1 MQETQK
7 IQAAADYIRSKVK
20 KIPRTALILG
30 SGLGVLAEEVQD
42 SVSIPYADIPHFPV
56 STAPGHAGV
65 FTAGTLEGQEV
76 IVMGGRFH
84 FYEGYDMETIAFPI
98 RVMKTIGVETLILT
112 NAAGGVNEQYKPGDL
127 MIITDHLNMVGQ
139 NPLRGPNDEQ
149 LGLRF
154 PDLST
159 LYNPELSSILE
170 STARENGIEYRKG
183 VYAWTS
189 GPSFETPAE
198 IRMLRTMGADAVGM
212 STVPEAITAHHCGIR
227 VAGVSCISNMAA
239 GVLDQPITQEEVFE
253 VAALV
258 RDRFSTLIRQTLSKM
273 AVG

>member
-1 MQETQK
+1 MQSTQR
-7 IQAAADYIRSKVK
+7 IQTAADYIRSKVK
-20 KIPRTALILG
+20 RIPRTALVLG
-30 SGLGVLAEEVQD
+30 SGLGILAEEVQEA
-42 SVSIPYADIPHFPV
+42 VSIPYSEIPHFPV

-65 FTAGTLEGQEV
+65 CTAGTLEGQEV

-84 FYEGYDMETIAFPI
+84 YYEGYDMDTIAFPI
-98 RVMKTIGVETLILT
+98 RVMKSLGVNTLLLT
-112 NAAGGVNEQYKPGDL
+112 NAAGGVNEQFAPGDL
-127 MIITDHLNMVGQ
+127 MIITDHLNMTGQ

-149 LGLRF
+149 LGPRF

-159 LYNPELSSILE
+159 LYCPELRAMLEAAAKENSI
-170 STARENGIEYRKG
+170 GYQKG
-183 VYAWTS
+183 VYAWMS

-212 STVPEAITAHHCGIR
+212 STVPEAITARHCGIR

-253 VAALV
+253 VAELV
-258 RDRFSTLIRQTLSKM
+258 RERFSLLIRQTLSKM
-273 AVG
+273 AAG

>member
-1 MQETQK
+1 MDKQKK
-7 IQAAADYIRSKVK
+7 IQTAADYIRGKVK
-20 KIPRTALILG
+20 RIPQTALILG

-42 SVSIPYADIPHFPV
+42 PVSISYSEIPHFPV

-84 FYEGYDMETIAFPI
+84 YYEGYDMDTIAFPI
-98 RVMKTIGVETLILT
+98 RVMKSLGVDTLLLT
-112 NAAGGVNEQYKPGDL
+112 NAAGGVNEGYKPGDL

-149 LGLRF
+149 LGPRF

-159 LYNPELSSILE
+159 LYNPELSGILE
-170 STARENGIEYRKG
+170 ATAKENGIDYQKG
-183 VYAWTS
+183 VYAWMS

-198 IRMLRTMGADAVGM
+198 IRMLRTIGADAVGM

-253 VAALV
+253 VAKLV
-258 RDRFSTLIRQTLSKM
+258 RERFSLLIRQTLSRM
-273 AVG
+273 AAV

>member
-1 MQETQK
+1 MDPQDK
-7 IQAAADYIRSKVK
+7 IQAAADYIRGKVK
-20 KIPRTALILG
+20 RIPRTALILG

-42 SVSIPYADIPHFPV
+42 PVSIPYSEIPHFPV

-84 FYEGYDMETIAFPI
+84 YYEGYDMDSIAFPI
-98 RVMKTIGVETLILT
+98 RVMKSLGVDTLLLT
-112 NAAGGVNEQYKPGDL
+112 NAAGGVNEEYKPGDL

-149 LGLRF
+149 LGPRF

-159 LYNPELSSILE
+159 LYNPELSGMLE
-170 STARENGIEYRKG
+170 ATAKENGIDYQKG
-183 VYAWTS
+183 VYAWMS

-198 IRMLRTMGADAVGM
+198 IRMLRSIGADAVGM

-253 VAALV
+253 VAKLV
-258 RDRFSTLIRQTLSKM
+258 RERFSLLIRQTLSRM
-273 AVG
+273 AAI

>member
-98 RVMKTIGVETLILT
+98 RVMKTLGVETLILT

-273 AVG
+273 AAG

>member
-1 MQETQK
+1 MDPQDK

-20 KIPRTALILG
+20 RIPRTALILG

-42 SVSIPYADIPHFPV
+42 PVSIPYSEIPHFPV

-84 FYEGYDMETIAFPI
+84 YYEGYDMDTIAFPI
-98 RVMKTIGVETLILT
+98 RVMKSLGVDTLLLT
-112 NAAGGVNEQYKPGDL
+112 NAAGGVNEEYKPGDL

-139 NPLRGPNDEQ
+139 NPLRGSNDEQ
-149 LGLRF
+149 LGPRF

-159 LYNPELSSILE
+159 LYNPDLSGILQA
-170 STARENGIEYRKG
+170 TAEENGIDYQKG
-183 VYAWTS
+183 VYAWMS

-198 IRMLRTMGADAVGM
+198 IRMLRTIGADAVGM

-253 VAALV
+253 VAKLV
-258 RDRFSTLIRQTLSKM
+258 RERFSLLIRQTLSKM
-273 AVG
+273 AAA

>member
-30 SGLGVLAEEVQD
+30 SGLGVLAEDVQD

>member
-1 MQETQK
+1 MEETNK

-20 KIPRTALILG
+20 RVPQTALMLG

-42 SVSIPYADIPHFPV
+42 AVRIPYSEIPHFPV

-65 FTAGTLEGQEV
+65 FTAGTLEEQEV

-84 FYEGYDMETIAFPI
+84 YYEGYDMETIAFPI
-98 RVMKTIGVETLILT
+98 RVMKNLGVDTLLLT
-112 NAAGGVNEQYKPGDL
+112 NAAGGVNEEYKPGDL
-127 MIITDHLNMVGQ
+127 MIITDHINMTGQ
-139 NPLRGPNDEQ
+139 NPLRGQNDEQ
-149 LGLRF
+149 LGPRF
-154 PDLST
+154 PDLGT
-159 LYNPELSSILE
+159 LYNPDLSALLEDAAGESSID
-170 STARENGIEYRKG
+170 YQKG

-198 IRMLRTMGADAVGM
+198 IRMLRTLGADAVGM

-253 VAALV
+253 TAKLV
-258 RDRFSTLIRQTLSKM
+258 REGFSMLIRRTLRKM
-273 AVG
+273 ATG

>member
-189 GPSFETPAE
+189 GPSFETPVE